1 MREKKKIKKIHFVG
15 IKGVGMTPLAITAK
29 EAGFSVSGSDIE
41 DEFITSDSL
50 KKAGIK
56 PLIGFSRENVDN
68 TDLVIA
74 TGAHGGL
81 ENIEVIEAKKRE
93 ISVWTQGQ
101 AVGEFMRGEIFGRK
115 FLGISIAGSHGK
127 TTTAAML
134 ATILK
139 EGNLDPSFLIG
150 TGNIPSLGNSGRF
163 GKGKYFIAEA
173 DEYATEP
180 KYDKTPK
187 FLWQHP
193 QISIFTNIEFDH
205 PDIFTSL
212 EEIVKDFFI
221 FANQLPE
228 NGILIACGDDP
239 QLRILLKE
247 YKGQRVT
254 FGFSPSNDY
263 VIKKIT
269 VGEGKIFFWVNFQN
283 TSLGE
288 FCLNVSGEFNAV
300 NALGAIIAALEIG
313 LPIGIIKTSLLKFT
327 GSKRRF
333 EYVGKLTSGAF
344 FFDDYAHHP
353 TEIKKTLKAFRESFP
368 KSKIVCIFQPHTYS
382 RTRAL
387 FDDFVHSFM
396 DADTVILTE
405 IYPSLREK
413 EDKTVSAKLLVD
425 KITSIHKD
433 VIYLSKLDNVI
444 EYIDQK
450 NYGEDVVIITMG
462 AGDIYK
468 IVQSLNLI
476 S

>member
-1 MREKKKIKKIHFVG
+1 MKKIKSIHFVG
-15 IKGVGMTPLAITAK
+15 IKGVGIAPLAVIAK

-50 KKAGIK
+50 MNAKIK
-56 PLIGFSRENVDN
+56 PLVGFSREHIQNK
-68 TDLVIA
+68 DLVIT

-81 ENIEVIEAKKRE
+81 ENLEVIEAKKKM
-93 ISVWTQGQ
+93 IPVWTQGQ
-101 AVGEFMRGEIFGRK
+101 AVGEFMKGKIFDRES
-115 FLGISIAGSHGK
+115 LGISVAGSHGK
-127 TTTAAML
+127 TTTTAIL

-150 TGNIPSLGNSGRF
+150 TGNIPSLSNSGHF

-193 QISIFTNIEFDH
+193 QIAIFTNIEFDH
-205 PDIFTSL
+205 PDIFTSI
-212 EEIVKDFFI
+212 EQIRNDFLI

-239 QLRILLKE
+239 QLKILLKE
-247 YKGQRVT
+247 YKGRKIT
-254 FGFSPSNDY
+254 FGFSPNNDY

-269 VGEGKIFFWVNFQN
+269 TVDTKTFFWVNAYD

-288 FCLNVSGEFNAV
+288 FLLNVAGEFNAV
-300 NALGAIIAALEIG
+300 NALGAVILAVEVG
-313 LPIGIIKTSLLKFT
+313 LPVEKIKTSLLKFT

-333 EYVGKLTSGAF
+333 EYVGKLDSGALI
-344 FFDDYAHHP
+344 FDDYAHHP
-353 TEIKKTLKAFRESFP
+353 TEIKKTLKAFRQSFS
-368 KSKIVCIFQPHTYS
+368 KSKIICIFQPHTYS
-382 RTRAL
+382 RTKAL
-387 FDDFVHSFM
+387 FNDFIHSFT
-396 DADTVILTE
+396 DADIIILTD

-413 EDKTVSAKLLVD
+413 EDKTVSSKILAD
-425 KITSIHKD
+425 KVTSVHGNI
-433 VIYLSKLDNVI
+433 IYLSKPDNVV

-450 NYGEDVVIITMG
+450 HYGKDTVIVMMG

-468 IVQSLNLI
+468 ISEKLKI
-476 S
+476 KS